1 MVTLWMRSKIDGTY
15 DGERSVT
22 TVPQGIAENLVGNL
36 NAEFADMGLPLR
48 VYLEEG

>member
-15 DGERSVT
+15 DGERAVT

-36 NAEFADMGLPLR
+36 NVHTRRPGQRCGQTNAP
-48 VYLEEG
+48 